1 MKIAKDHQYCFPT
14 NRIIEDWNLEFLL
27 ENIEIKFVMK
37 LSKYQKHGV
46 DFPFEC
52 YIITINIQCK

>member
-27 ENIEIKFVMK
+27 EITKMKLVMK
-37 LSKYQKHGV
+37 LSKYGV

-52 YIITINIQCK
+52 YIITLNIQGK